1 ERLRPYGAGGVGRDR
16 VLPGA
21 RPRAP
26 AAYKDAEIR
35 AHGCGACRRTARQ
48 PARALRWSG
57 ARVSD
62 LSARPNRCGC
72 KRRGAGDPRAARL
85 HDRYPPRADRAGGRL
100 EEPDRDAGALIAM
113 RAVDPVDLEVVKASL
128 SGIVQ
133 EMQNSLFRTGFSTI
147 VRESQDASCA
157 LMNARGEVV
166 AQHVVLPLHIGAFP
180 ASTAAVIDAFGAGIA
195 PGDAFIINHPYQG
208 GSPHAPDIAVITPI
222 FVEADLFGFCGSIA
236 HKSDI
241 GGPVPGSCSGQAR
254 EIFNEGLHLPA
265 VRYETAYRR
274 NSDIE
279 RLIGANSRTPE
290 LVLGDIRGQLGADRL
305 GERRLAELVGQVG
318 KREVL
323 GSFHRLL
330 EMSEAKVKRAI
341 AEWTDGRFE
350 AERFV
355 DDDGIE
361 LERLVRIHVV
371 IEKRG
376 DALHFDFSGSADQT
390 KGPAN
395 IRPPLVQAACAYAL
409 ISLIDPT
416 MYVSSGLLRGFTMAA
431 RGGSVLTPRFPAPVN
446 TYNPTIH
453 ALVDAIFA
461 AVSDVVPGKVR
472 ADGSG
477 SRSIILGGRNTYTGK
492 GYVQYEIIAGGAG
505 ARTGKD
511 GASGITVNQSN
522 AKIAAVEIIESE
534 FPARITRFELI
545 ADSGGVG
552 EFRGGLG
559 IRREYLNL
567 ADARFSIRS
576 MKHLIPPN
584 GCAGGRTG
592 RAGDIWINPE
602 RAAAKRLP
610 TRYADYP
617 LREEDTLRLDTP
629 AGGGYGDPL
638 AGDPQRVLADVCE
651 GVVSKEAAGSENGG
665 MLMPTAQ
672 RWAINAA
679 AAESRRAQLREDK
692 GDGASR

>member
-1 ERLRPYGAGGVGRDR
+1 MPI
-16 VLPGA
+16 
-21 RPRAP
+21 
-26 AAYKDAEIR
+26 DA
-35 AHGCGACRRTARQ
+35 
-48 PARALRWSG
+48 
-57 ARVSD
+57 V
-62 LSARPNRCGC
+62 N
-72 KRRGAGDPRAARL
+72 
-85 HDRYPPRADRAGGRL
+85 
-100 EEPDRDAGALIAM
+100 
-113 RAVDPVDLEVVKASL
+113 LEVLKASL

-157 LMNARGEVV
+157 LMNAKGDVV

-180 ASTAAVIDAFGAGIA
+180 ACAAAINDAFGDSIA
-195 PGDAFIINHPYQG
+195 QGDAFIINHPYHG
-208 GSPHAPDIAVITPI
+208 GSPHAPDIAVITP
-222 FVEADLFGFCGSIA
+222 VYVGGELFGFCGSIA

-265 VRYETAYRR
+265 VRYQSAYRT
-274 NSDIE
+274 NGDIE

-290 LVLGDIRGQLGADRL
+290 LVLGDIRGQLGAGRL
-305 GERRLAELVGQVG
+305 GEKRLGELVAKFG
-318 KREVL
+318 KRDIL
-323 GSFHRLL
+323 ACFDRLL
-330 EMSEAKVKRAI
+330 EMSEGQLKAAI
-341 AEWTDGRFE
+341 AEWDDGRFE

-355 DDDGIE
+355 DDDGVD
-361 LERLVRIHVV
+361 LEQPVRIHVV

-376 DALHFDFSGSADQT
+376 DKLHFDFSGSADAT

-409 ISLIDPT
+409 ISLIDPN
-416 MYVSSGLLRGFTMAA
+416 MYVSSGLIRGFTMTA
-431 RGGSVLTPRFPAPVN
+431 RDGSVLNPRFPAPVN

-453 ALVDAIFA
+453 ALVDAIFDA
-461 AVSDVVPGKVR
+461 MSHVVPSKVR

-477 SRSIILGGRNTYTGK
+477 SRSIILGGRDTYTGK

-505 ARTGKD
+505 ARAGKD

-522 AKIAAVEIIESE
+522 AKIAPVEIIESE
-534 FPARITRFELI
+534 FPTRLTRFELI
-545 ADSGGVG
+545 VDSGGAG

-584 GCAGGRTG
+584 GCAGGGNG
-592 RAGDIWINPE
+592 RPGDLWINPDT
-602 RAAAKRLP
+602 RAAKRLP

-617 LREEDTLRLDTP
+617 LRAGDIFRLDTP
-629 AGGGYGDPL
+629 GGGGHGDPL
-638 AGDPQRVLADVCE
+638 ARDAERVLADVRE
-651 GVVSKEAAGSENGG
+651 GLVSRQAAEHDYGVVLEPAARSWVIDR
-665 MLMPTAQ
+665 TATQ
-672 RWAINAA
+672 A
-679 AAESRRAQLREDK
+679 RRAQLRREK
-692 GDGASR
+692 AKR